1 MYIHS
6 PEHPFD
12 PSYMPH
18 VDLFGVVPFLRLVQL
33 LDNIFALAKDL
44 LALIQNVLRCG
55 YSANRK
61 PG

>member
-1 MYIHS
+1 
-6 PEHPFD
+6 
-12 PSYMPH
+12 MPH